1 MVPRRRRWGAPGITG
16 ACIATLVQSWS
27 VKMHSL
33 EHVSFT
39 AVSQVGAVRQTDS
52 QTKMHPRVRLL
63 NVFAIALL
71 AHAEETKCLIS
82 VTPW

>member
-1 MVPRRRRWGAPGITG
+1 MY
-16 ACIATLVQSWS
+16 
-27 VKMHSL
+27 SL

-39 AVSQVGAVRQTDS
+39 AVSQVGAVRQTAI
-52 QTKMHPRVRLL
+52 QATIHPRLRLL

-71 AHAEETKCLIS
+71 AHAEEIKCLIS